1 MMEGPN
7 TPALDPN
14 RVKAPA
20 EGNKVVFIVEDD
32 HDLQAILSHNV
43 QKEGYKVICFDK
55 AEDLLRV
62 VESSSASGPVA
73 VVMDVNLAGH
83 MNGME
88 AVRFLRSQKTTSGIP
103 VLMLT
108 ARGESADIVHGLEEG
123 ADDYLAKPFDMPVL
137 VARLKSVFKR
147 AQRSPGPVQIPKHK
161 FEAAGIEVDPAAHR
175 VIIAAKDVELTVTEF
190 NILFWLMQRP
200 GEVYNREDLLFRIV
214 GPNSTVTDR
223 TIDVHIRA
231 LRTKLG
237 RKAKHITTVRGLG
250 YKFVP

>member
-1 MMEGPN
+1 MFERTNEVTDINAKPK
-7 TPALDPN
+7 TSTEAN
-14 RVKAPA
+14 RV
-20 EGNKVVFIVEDD
+20 VFVVEDD
-32 HDLQAILSHNV
+32 HDLQAILSHNL
-43 QKEGYKVICFDK
+43 QKDGYKVICFDK

-62 VESSSASGPVA
+62 VESSSAAGPVV

-83 MNGME
+83 MNGVE
-88 AVRFLRSQKTTSGIP
+88 ATRFLRSQKTTAGVP

-108 ARGESADIVHGLEEG
+108 AKGESTDIVKGLDEG
-123 ADDYLAKPFDMPVL
+123 ADDYLPKPFDMPVFM
-137 VARLKSVFKR
+137 ARLRSVMKR
-147 AQRSPGPVQIPKHK
+147 AARAPGPVNIPKQK
-161 FEAAGIEVDPAAHR
+161 FEMAGIEMDPAAHR
-175 VIIAAKDVELTVTEF
+175 VVVAEKDVPLTVTEF

-231 LRTKLG
+231 LRAKLG
-237 RKAKHITTVRGLG
+237 RKSKHITTVRGLG